1 MDIVVIL
8 LVSPIVLA
16 VAVGIYKLA
25 KFFMSTQTSFEY
37 KIVQDQYGAPVET
50 VISKEEK

>member
-8 LVSPIVLA
+8 LVTPIILA
-16 VAVGIYKLA
+16 VMAGMYKLV
-25 KFFMSTQTSFEY
+25 KFFMSEQPSFEY
-37 KIVQDQYGAPVET
+37 KIVQDQYGTPVET